1 MNLSTSNAW
10 AFFLLRYKAEL
21 CPSCKR
27 MGLGHCIHQAA
38 NRNGKLLQQRL
49 CGPPS
54 QVRDHL
60 RNYLWGRLCVDE
72 DLAFSAVD
80 AAMAEAEGVD
90 MKQVMQMRAV
100 RALYGEEQE

>member
-1 MNLSTSNAW
+1 
-10 AFFLLRYKAEL
+10 
-21 CPSCKR
+21 
-27 MGLGHCIHQAA
+27 MGLRHCIHQAA
-38 NRNGKLLQQRL
+38 NRNGKQLQQRL

-60 RNYLWGRLCVDE
+60 RKYLWGRLCVDE

-80 AAMAEAEGVD
+80 AALAEAEGVD

-100 RALYGEEQE
+100 RAQYGEERE